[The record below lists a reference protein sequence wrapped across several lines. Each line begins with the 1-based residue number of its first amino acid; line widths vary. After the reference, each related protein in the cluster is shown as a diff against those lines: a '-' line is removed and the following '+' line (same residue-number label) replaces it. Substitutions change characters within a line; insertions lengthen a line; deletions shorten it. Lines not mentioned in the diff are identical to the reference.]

1 MTRNIEVVG
10 LGALDIDHLYRV
22 ERILEDGESVVN
34 ETLSSL
40 GGSATNPIYGL
51 ARLGGATGFCGIV
64 GDDAEGRILIEDF
77 EKAGV
82 DTAQIRAASGAKTG
96 SVLCLSD
103 RQGRRSLYV
112 TPAANSLLTGD
123 DLDPAYINRA
133 KLLHLSSFAG
143 EGQFEVLLKL
153 MDRLS
158 PSTRLSFAP
167 GALYAAKG
175 LDALSPIIRR
185 THVLFANR
193 DEIGQLSGE
202 DISSGAKSCLKLG
215 CAIVAVTLGRG
226 ARVELGQGAGRK
238 TVTATCYLRS
248 AEREEIIEPARDTA
262 SGVDTTGAGDA
273 FAAGFLYGL
282 LKGKGL
288 RECGWLGDTAAR
300 CSISRAGARK
310 GFPTAEELARH
321 YHRLCS
327 QEL

>member
-1 MTRNIEVVG
+1 MTENIEVVG
-10 LGALDIDHLYRV
+10 LGALNIDHLYRV

-34 ETLSSL
+34 EAISSP
-40 GGSATNPIYGL
+40 GGSAANTIYGL
-51 ARLGGATGFCGIV
+51 ARLGVATGFCGIV

-77 EKAGV
+77 EKDGV
-82 DTAQIRAASGAKTG
+82 DTTQIRTATGAKTG

-143 EGQFEVLLKL
+143 EEQFEVLLNL

-175 LDALSPIIRR
+175 LDALRPIIAR

-202 DISSGAKSCLKLG
+202 EISGGVKICLDLG
-215 CAIVAVTLGRG
+215 CDIVAVTLGRG
-226 ARVELGQGAGRK
+226 ARVELGQGAGCR
-238 TVTATCYLRS
+238 TVTAICYLRS
-248 AEREEIIEPARDTA
+248 AEREEVIEPARDMA

-273 FAAGFLYGL
+273 FATGFLYGL

-288 RECGWLGDTAAR
+288 RECGRLGDTAAR
-300 CSISRAGARK
+300 CSISQAGARK
-310 GFPTAEELARH
+310 GLPTAQELGQH
-321 YHRLCS
+321 YRRLCS

>member
-1 MTRNIEVVG
+1 MTKNIEVVG
-10 LGALDIDHLYRV
+10 LGALNIDRLYRV
-22 ERILEDGESVVN
+22 ECILEDGESVVN
-34 ETLSSL
+34 EALSSP
-40 GGSATNPIYGL
+40 GGSAANTIYGL
-51 ARLGGATGFCGIV
+51 ARLGVATGFCGII

-77 EKAGV
+77 EKVGV
-82 DTAQIRAASGAKTG
+82 DTTQIRVASGVKTG

-103 RQGRRSLYV
+103 RQGQRSLYV

-123 DLDPAYINRA
+123 DLDPVYINRA

-143 EGQFEVLLKL
+143 DRQFEVLLKL
-153 MDRLS
+153 MDGLS

-175 LDALSPIIRR
+175 IDTLSPIIAR

-202 DISSGAKSCLKLG
+202 DISNGAKRCLKLG

-226 ARVELGQGAGRK
+226 ARVELGQGIGRK
-238 TVTATCYLRS
+238 TVTATCYLRN
-248 AEREEIIEPARDTA
+248 AEREEVIEPARDTA
-262 SGVDTTGAGDA
+262 YGVDTTGAGDA
-273 FAAGFLYGL
+273 FATGFLYGL

-288 RECGWLGDTAAR
+288 RECGCLGDTTAR
-300 CSISRAGARK
+300 YSISRVGARE
-310 GFPTAEELARH
+310 GLPTTKELRQH
-321 YHRLCS
+321 YNRLCS